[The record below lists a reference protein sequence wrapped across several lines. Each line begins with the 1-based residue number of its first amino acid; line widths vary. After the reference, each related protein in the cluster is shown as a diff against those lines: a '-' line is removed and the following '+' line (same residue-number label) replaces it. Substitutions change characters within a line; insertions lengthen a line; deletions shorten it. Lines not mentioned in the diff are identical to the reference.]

1 MADPADDEPAGAPP
15 AAFPDQEAK
24 DDTGSLV
31 EQVKDLAEDART
43 ALEAELAWQTAR
55 AGYAARKVSA
65 IAAWGG
71 LALVC
76 GFIAVLAVA
85 FGAILTLAPVIG
97 PGLATAAVTA
107 VLLVGALVAAMLAR
121 SGIRKLRGDLAAKP
135 PEASPKPPGA
145 SQ

>member
-15 AAFPDQEAK
+15 AAFPDEEAE
-24 DDTGSLV
+24 DDAGSLV
-31 EQVKDLAEDART
+31 DRVKDLAEDTRT

-76 GFIAVLAVA
+76 GFVAVLAVA
-85 FGAILTLAPVIG
+85 FGAILALAPLIG
-97 PGLATAAVTA
+97 PGSATAVVTA
-107 VLLVGALVAAMLAR
+107 VLLVGALVAALLAR
-121 SGIRKLRGDLAAKP
+121 SGMRRLRGGL
-135 PEASPKPPGA
+135 SSKPPGT
-145 SQ
+145 SK